1 MMAIAPASKKPSG
14 HANNNA
20 ALLRATAKAASEV
33 PFVGEFHRYLSVEQ
47 NASPHT
53 LDAYHRDLKQFFEFL
68 APHLVAQATISPLS
82 KPSSH
87 AGDGGIGGPCTR
99 RRKHQA
105 QNMIG
110 RASLSQ
116 APSKSRYGKLLAS
129 IDHHTVRAYLGQLHQ
144 RGLESATVARK
155 LATLRTYFKFLRREG
170 FCANTVFDEVA
181 APRFHRKMPAFLSE
195 HEMAHLLDHVEAG
208 TVLELRDIAML
219 ELLYAT
225 GVRVSELTGLNH
237 DDLDLRQRIVRV
249 RGKGGKER
257 LLPIGSMA
265 LAALQAY
272 LAGYAQL
279 AAQNRQVEQPS
290 QWQQALFLNARGGR
304 LSVRSV
310 RHIVGRAASQSGQ
323 LQGVSP
329 HAFRHSFATHLLNA
343 GADLRVIQEL
353 LGHASLSTTQ
363 QYTHVSTSHL
373 LAVYRDAHPRARAR
387 SEA

>member
-1 MMAIAPASKKPSG
+1 MMAIAPASKKPSS
-14 HANNNA
+14 HANKA
-20 ALLRATAKAASEV
+20 ALVRATAKASSEV
-33 PFVGEFHRYLSVEQ
+33 PFVQEFHRHLSVEQ
-47 NASPHT
+47 NASLHT
-53 LDAYHRDLKQFFEFL
+53 LDAYRRDLKQFFEFL
-68 APHLVAQATISPLS
+68 AHQSVAQAAISPLP
-82 KPSSH
+82 KLSSLE
-87 AGDGGIGGPCTR
+87 GEDRVGRPCNR
-99 RRKHQA
+99 QRKHGA
-105 QNMIG
+105 QNIVG
-110 RASLSQ
+110 RTSPSQ
-116 APSKSRYGKLLAS
+116 ELPKSGPGKRLAR

-170 FCANTVFDEVA
+170 LCTNTVFDEIA

-195 HEMAHLLDHVEAG
+195 HEMAHLLDHAKAG
-208 TVLELRDIAML
+208 NVLESRDHAML

-225 GVRVSELTGLNH
+225 GVRVSELTGLNR
-237 DDLDLRQRIVRV
+237 DDLDLEQRILRV

-257 LLPIGSMA
+257 LLPVGSMA

-272 LAGYAQL
+272 LAGCEQL
-279 AAQNRQVEQPS
+279 AAQNRQVSQPS

-310 RHIVGRAASQSGQ
+310 RNIVGRAASQIGQ

>member
-1 MMAIAPASKKPSG
+1 MARTPASKQPSA
-14 HANNNA
+14 HANPA
-20 ALLRATAKAASEV
+20 ALVQTTAEAAPEV
-33 PFVGEFHRYLSVEQ
+33 PLRGEFHRYLSVEH
-47 NASPHT
+47 NASLHT
-53 LDAYHRDLKQFFEFL
+53 LDAYGRDLKQFFEFL
-68 APHLVAQATISPLS
+68 AHHSEGRAAISFPP
-82 KPSSH
+82 KPSSQ
-87 AGDGGIGGPCTR
+87 AGDGGVESAR
-99 RRKHQA
+99 RQRRHHSA
-105 QNMIG
+105 QNMVG
-110 RASLSQ
+110 RAASVQERSTSG
-116 APSKSRYGKLLAS
+116 AGKLLDS
-129 IDHHTVRAYLGQLHQ
+129 IDHHSVRAYLSQLHQ

-170 FCANTVFDEVA
+170 VCTNSVFDEIA

-195 HEMAHLLDHVEAG
+195 HEMAHLLDRVEAG
-208 TVLELRDIAML
+208 TVLQRRDQAML

-225 GVRVSELTGLNH
+225 GVRVSELTGLNC
-237 DDLDLRQRIVRV
+237 DDLDLEQQSVHV

-265 LAALQAY
+265 LKALQAY
-272 LAGYAQL
+272 MAGYAQL
-279 AAQNRQVEQPS
+279 AVQPRRVRQSSTSP
-290 QWQQALFLNARGGR
+290 QALFLNARGGR

-310 RHIVGRAASQSGQ
+310 RNIVGRAASHIGQ

-373 LAVYRDAHPRARAR
+373 LAVYRDAHPRARA
-387 SEA
+387 E